1 MVPTLLLIVY
11 TYLDA
16 SNQFYQAKLL
26 IILSNMI
33 WSPSSIELKPQVAIN
48 FTTFEKSVW
57 NSFQL
62 GDRFDGSEASVSR
75 YGWRQVDNLA
85 ISVH

>member
-33 WSPSSIELKPQVAIN
+33 
-48 FTTFEKSVW
+48 
-57 NSFQL
+57 
-62 GDRFDGSEASVSR
+62 
-75 YGWRQVDNLA
+75 
-85 ISVH
+85 